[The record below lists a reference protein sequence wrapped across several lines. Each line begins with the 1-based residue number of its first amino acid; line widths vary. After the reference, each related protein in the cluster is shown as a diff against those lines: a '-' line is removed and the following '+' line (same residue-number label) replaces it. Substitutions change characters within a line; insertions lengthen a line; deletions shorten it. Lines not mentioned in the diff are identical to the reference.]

1 MSIKF
6 APCFPGRGVAVAALA
21 LALYLVGCSSEA
33 GSHASGETDSV
44 PAADAVSND
53 ADAVDWTETVASED
67 SAPEGS
73 AWPPDL
79 QELVFYA
86 QGNEPFWNL
95 RVYADRIQLLR
106 MGEDPVEFGSLED
119 ISEPGTGTWVYLASG
134 AAGEIQAVIEGRPC
148 ADTMADV
155 TYDYAA
161 SVTIGEQTLD
171 GCARSG
177 GIR

>member
-1 MSIKF
+1 MSIEF
-6 APCFPGRGVAVAALA
+6 APSRPGRGVALTGLA
-21 LALYLVGCSSEA
+21 LALCLVGCSSEA
-33 GSHASGETDSV
+33 GSQASDD
-44 PAADAVSND
+44 PDAAER
-53 ADAVDWTETVASED
+53 TETVASAN

-73 AWPPDL
+73 AGPPDL

-106 MGEDPVEFGSLED
+106 MGEDPVDFGSLED
-119 ISEPGTGTWVYLASG
+119 AFEPGTGTWVYLGSG
-134 AAGEIQAVIEGRPC
+134 AAGQIQAVIEQRPC

-155 TYDYAA
+155 TYEYAA
-161 SVTIGEQTLD
+161 SVTIGETKLV

-177 GIR
+177 GSR

>member
-1 MSIKF
+1 MSIES
-6 APCFPGRGVAVAALA
+6 APYWLGRGVVLAA
-21 LALYLVGCSSEA
+21 LALYLLGCSSEA
-33 GSHASGETDSV
+33 GSQASGETGSV
-44 PAADAVSND
+44 PAADTISND
-53 ADAVDWTETVASED
+53 PDAADRTETVASEG

-73 AWPPDL
+73 AGPPDL

-95 RVYADRIQLLR
+95 RVHADRIQLLR
-106 MGEDPVEFGSLED
+106 MGEDPVDFGSLED
-119 ISEPGTGTWVYLASG
+119 ASEPGTGTWVYLASG
-134 AAGEIQAVIEGRPC
+134 AAGEIQAIIEQRPC

-155 TYDYAA
+155 TYEYSA